1 MKWRIEHR
9 SSSDVFLWGA
19 NYIKF
24 KWFYEKVWKYLKENI
39 EKWIVICNFGHAEK
53 DLERPFLKFSSA
65 ILTVEDQTVD
75 LFLKDDRWF

>member
-1 MKWRIEHR
+1 M
-9 SSSDVFLWGA
+9 VFK
-19 NYIKF
+19 NY
-24 KWFYEKVWKYLKENI
+24 YTEKNLNFQLEMKENI

>member
-1 MKWRIEHR
+1 MI
-9 SSSDVFLWGA
+9 LWKSLK
-19 NYIKF
+19 IF
-24 KWFYEKVWKYLKENI
+24 KNLNFQLEMKENI

>member
-1 MKWRIEHR
+1 M
-9 SSSDVFLWGA
+9 
-19 NYIKF
+19 
-24 KWFYEKVWKYLKENI
+24 KENI

-53 DLERPFLKFSSA
+53 DIERPFLKFSSA